1 MRKAIISCFVLWA
14 SFLGAAVP
22 AENLH
27 KDLVVLFEKMLAQNE
42 DLVGKEY
49 TMDLT
54 LKFGSDRFLIF
65 SDAYIQADEETRY
78 QIAKWKF
85 TPDQTQ
91 GLEGKSGVM
100 CRVTFEIEEVLMS
113 GPYSDIP
120 HFIAKIS
127 SLQELKK

>member
-1 MRKAIISCFVLWA
+1 MRKAVISYYVLWA

-27 KDLVVLFEKMLAQNE
+27 KDLGILFEKLLAQNE

-54 LKFGSDRFLIF
+54 LKIGSDRFLIF
-65 SDAYIQADEETRY
+65 SDAYIQVDEETRY

-85 TPDQTQ
+85 TPDQTK

-100 CRVTFEIEEVLMS
+100 CRVTFEIEEVLMA
-113 GPYSDIP
+113 GPYSDMP

>member
-1 MRKAIISCFVLWA
+1 MRKAVISCFIFWA

-91 GLEGKSGVM
+91 GLEGKRGIPY
-100 CRVTFEIEEVLMS
+100 RVTFTIEETFLEA
-113 GPYSDIP
+113 PYTDMP
-120 HFIAKIS
+120 HFVAKIS
-127 SLQELKK
+127 SLQQLKK